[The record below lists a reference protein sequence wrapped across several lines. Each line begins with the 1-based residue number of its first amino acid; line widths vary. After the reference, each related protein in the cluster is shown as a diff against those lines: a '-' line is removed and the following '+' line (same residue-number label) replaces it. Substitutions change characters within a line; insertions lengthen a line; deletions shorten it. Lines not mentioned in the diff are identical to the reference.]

1 MAIKTSSPKPIGKV
15 SGGALGSAVATL
27 LIWALQTYLGVSF
40 PPEVAAAFTGVV
52 SFGISYVIPIKEEEI
67 EIE

>member
-1 MAIKTSSPKPIGKV
+1 MIKVSSPKPISKV
-15 SGGALGSAVATL
+15 SGGALGSAVSTVL
-27 LIWALQTYLGVSF
+27 LWLLHTYLHISP
-40 PPEVAAAFTGVV
+40 PPEVAAAFTGLV